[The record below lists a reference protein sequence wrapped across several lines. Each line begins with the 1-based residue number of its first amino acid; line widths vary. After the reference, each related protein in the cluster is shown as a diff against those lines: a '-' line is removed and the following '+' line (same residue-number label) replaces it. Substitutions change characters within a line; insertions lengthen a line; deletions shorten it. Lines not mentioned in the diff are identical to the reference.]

1 MKIEDLLDFG
11 LNDQQRSMRQLIRD
25 FADAEIVPVV
35 AQHEKDGTFPRQLV
49 ARLAELGVLG
59 AIIPTAYG
67 GSGFDYVTYG
77 VICEEVARADWVCA
91 SVISVVNSL
100 VASAII
106 SFGNPEQKQRYLPSL
121 ARGATLASACLTEPD
136 VGSDLANLRT
146 SAVRVQNGYVLN
158 GSKMFISHAQHADV
172 LLVLAT
178 IDRGLKHNGIC
189 AFLVEKET
197 PGIRTNALRLQCL
210 RRGDVCEVVFEDVH
224 VPSGSLLGQE
234 GQGFHI
240 IGAVLDTGRFS
251 VASRCVGQAQACIE
265 HSLNYARNRVAFGQE
280 IGRFQMVQQM
290 LADMITRTHA
300 ARMLVRQLG
309 QAKDAGSSRLSLLAS
324 MAKMYAS
331 DVCMQAA
338 TDAVQIHG
346 GYGLTEE
353 YPVGRFLVEAKVLQ
367 IGEGTN
373 QIHRMLIAE
382 NALGYRRG

>member
-11 LNDQQRSMRQLIRD
+11 LNDQQRSMRQLMRD
-25 FADAEIVPVV
+25 FADAEIVPAV
-35 AQHEKDGTFPRQLV
+35 AQHEQDGTFPRQLV

-67 GSGFDYVTYG
+67 GSGLDYVTYG

-91 SVISVVNSL
+91 SVISVLNSL

-121 ARGATLASACLTEPD
+121 AHGATLASACLTEPD

-240 IGAVLDTGRFS
+240 IGAALDTGRFS

-265 HSLNYARNRVAFGQE
+265 HSLSYARNRVAFGQE

-353 YPVGRFLVEAKVLQ
+353 YPVGRFLLEAKVLQ